1 MQLDN
6 LLEVCLCHQN
16 LRKEFGKIHG
26 TLHYLFSNNNDNKSI
41 LYCLVK
47 LPILV
52 TDKTVVIPSAH
63 LAGASVRTIQ
73 KATQEHI
80 TITNKGV

>member
-1 MQLDN
+1 M
-6 LLEVCLCHQN
+6 
-16 LRKEFGKIHG
+16 K
-26 TLHYLFSNNNDNKSI
+26 KSI

>member
-1 MQLDN
+1 MPPKPA
-6 LLEVCLCHQN
+6 
-16 LRKEFGKIHG
+16 RKEFVKIHA
-26 TLHYLFSNNNDNKSI
+26 TYYLIRDRVGFNFF
-41 LYCLVK
+41 VK

-52 TDKTVVIPSAH
+52 TDKTVVIPKAH

-80 TITNKGV
+80 TITNNGV

>member
-26 TLHYLFSNNNDNKSI
+26 TLHYLVIIIKKSI

>member
-1 MQLDN
+1 MPPKPEERIWKNSRN
-6 LLEVCLCHQN
+6 L
-16 LRKEFGKIHG
+16 
-26 TLHYLFSNNNDNKSI
+26 TLSSNNNNKKSI

>member
-1 MQLDN
+1 MPLPPKPEERIWKNSRN
-6 LLEVCLCHQN
+6 L
-16 LRKEFGKIHG
+16 
-26 TLHYLFSNNNDNKSI
+26 TLFSNNNKKSI